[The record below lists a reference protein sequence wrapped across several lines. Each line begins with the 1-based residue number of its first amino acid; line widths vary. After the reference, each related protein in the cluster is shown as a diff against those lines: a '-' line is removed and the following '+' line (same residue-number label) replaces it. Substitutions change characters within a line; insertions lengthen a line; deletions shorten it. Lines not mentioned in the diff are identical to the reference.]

1 MGEAQVEKLRG
12 GGQIQQAG
20 AGQLPVAA
28 ANTAP
33 VVAALPVAN
42 PAVVAVAVAGD
53 DAASRLW
60 KLNGLKTQ
68 GLVTEEEYQQKRADI
83 IATV

>member
-1 MGEAQVEKLRG
+1 MEKLRG

-42 PAVVAVAVAGD
+42 PAVVAVAGD
-53 DAASRLW
+53 DAASRLK
-60 KLNGLKTQ
+60 KLDGLKSQ
-68 GLVTEEEYQQKRADI
+68 GLVTEEEYQKKRADI